1 MKPTQSLSG
10 PATRRILQREF
21 QEYGKA
27 EFQRLAAISNGHL
40 YNLRRNPRYRQQR
53 KNYQKTRPSA
63 VAIGER
69 RRPDPGGRPGYLR
82 VDTVHQGDTENGK
95 GVFHINAVDE
105 VTQWEIAASVERIS
119 ETYLEPVLV
128 TILTQ
133 FPFVIHGFHSDN
145 GSEFINQTV
154 AKLLNKLMIEQTK
167 SRPRHSNDNGL
178 AETKNGAIIRKHMG
192 WGHIP
197 AAHAQRIQ
205 QFYSAYLNPYLN
217 YHRPCAQADVEVD
230 AKGRVTLEGQGSR
243 RGLLQPLRP
252 GQTTLRFRTLGL
264 QQQCGLKLVFGIPG
278 IFEAEVNLA
287 EQQAGGE
294 LPRISFRLASSASRA
309 PAKSPVFSRA
319 WPSSNAAVESS
330 GRTSLASFKCSAART
345 YSPACSSSSPSCRS
359 AVGDLGSSCRTFSS
373 ACRASSVRLSSD
385 AIMAAC
391 SKFCSSILSLG
402 SGSCEAVAFAEI
414 APDWP

>member
-1 MKPTQSLSG
+1 MISVHETEKLSLQEIEKFLLAAQEVRFEASQREEVYGWIERLLCQQEYVRQGRRARGLLRRYIGKMTGLSRAQLTRLVGRYMATGQVGKKATRRHRFPRHYTSADIELLARVDEAHESLSG

-230 AKGRVTLEGQGSR
+230 AKGRKRRRYRRYQTPLETLLSLPKPQ
-243 RGLLQPLRP
+243 QYLRP
-252 GQTTLRFRTLGL
+252 GLKVATLKR
-264 QQQCGLKLVFGIPG
+264 I
-278 IFEAEVNLA
+278 
-287 EQQAGGE
+287 AGVM
-294 LPRISFRLASSASRA
+294 SDTA
-309 PAKSPVFSRA
+309 
-319 WPSSNAAVESS
+319 
-330 GRTSLASFKCSAART
+330 AARRMQE
-345 YSPACSSSSPSCRS
+345 A
-359 AVGDLGSSCRTFSS
+359 
-373 ACRASSVRLSSD
+373 
-385 AIMAAC
+385 
-391 SKFCSSILSLG
+391 KHSLF
-402 SGSCEAVAFAEI
+402 EQLRKTA
-414 APDWP
+414 

>member
-1 MKPTQSLSG
+1 MISVHETEKLSLQEIEKFLLAAQEVRFEASQREEVYGWIERLLCQQEYVRQGRRARGLLRRYIGKMTGLSRAQLTRLVGGYGATGQVGKKATRRHRFPRHYTSADIELLARVDEAHESLSG

-53 KNYQKTRPSA
+53 KNYHKTRPSA

-230 AKGRVTLEGQGSR
+230 AKGRKRRRYRRYQTPLETLLSLPKPQ
-243 RGLLQPLRP
+243 QYLRP
-252 GQTTLRFRTLGL
+252 GLNVATLKRIAGL
-264 QQQCGLKLVFGIPG
+264 MSDT
-278 IFEAEVNLA
+278 A
-287 EQQAGGE
+287 
-294 LPRISFRLASSASRA
+294 
-309 PAKSPVFSRA
+309 
-319 WPSSNAAVESS
+319 
-330 GRTSLASFKCSAART
+330 AARRMQE
-345 YSPACSSSSPSCRS
+345 A
-359 AVGDLGSSCRTFSS
+359 
-373 ACRASSVRLSSD
+373 
-385 AIMAAC
+385 
-391 SKFCSSILSLG
+391 KHSLF
-402 SGSCEAVAFAEI
+402 EQLRKTA
-414 APDWP
+414 

>member
-1 MKPTQSLSG
+1 MISVHETEKLSLQEIETFLLAAQEVRFEASQREEVYGWIERLLCQQEYVRQGRRARGLLRRYIGKMTGLSRAQLTRLVGRYVATGQVGKKATRRHRFPRRYTSADIELLAQVDEAHESLSG
-10 PATRRILQREF
+10 PATRRILQREL

-82 VDTVHQGDTENGK
+82 VDTVHQGDTGNAM
-95 GVFHINAVDE
+95 GVFHLNAVDE

-119 ETYLEPVLV
+119 EAYLEPVLA

-230 AKGRVTLEGQGSR
+230 AKGRKRRRYRRYQTPLETLLS
-243 RGLLQPLRP
+243 LPQPQQYLRP
-252 GQTTLRFRTLGL
+252 GL
-264 QQQCGLKLVFGIPG
+264 
-278 IFEAEVNLA
+278 NLA
-287 EQQAGGE
+287 TLKRIAGLMSDTE
-294 LPRISFRLASSASRA
+294 
-309 PAKSPVFSRA
+309 
-319 WPSSNAAVESS
+319 
-330 GRTSLASFKCSAART
+330 AARRMQE
-345 YSPACSSSSPSCRS
+345 AKH
-359 AVGDLGSSCRTFSS
+359 
-373 ACRASSVRLSSD
+373 RL
-385 AIMAAC
+385 
-391 SKFCSSILSLG
+391 
-402 SGSCEAVAFAEI
+402 FAQLRKT
-414 APDWP
+414 A

>member
-1 MKPTQSLSG
+1 MISVHETEKLSLQEIEKFLLAAQEVRFEASQREEVYGWIERLLCQQEYVRQGRRARGLLRRYIGKMTGLSRAQLTRLVGRYMATGQVGKKATRRHRFPRHYTSADIELLARVDEAHESLSG

-230 AKGRVTLEGQGSR
+230 AKGRKRRRYRRYQTPLETLLSLPKPQ
-243 RGLLQPLRP
+243 QYLRP
-252 GQTTLRFRTLGL
+252 GLKVATLKR
-264 QQQCGLKLVFGIPG
+264 I
-278 IFEAEVNLA
+278 
-287 EQQAGGE
+287 AGVM
-294 LPRISFRLASSASRA
+294 SDTA
-309 PAKSPVFSRA
+309 
-319 WPSSNAAVESS
+319 
-330 GRTSLASFKCSAART
+330 AARRMQE
-345 YSPACSSSSPSCRS
+345 A
-359 AVGDLGSSCRTFSS
+359 
-373 ACRASSVRLSSD
+373 
-385 AIMAAC
+385 
-391 SKFCSSILSLG
+391 KHSL
-402 SGSCEAVAFAEI
+402 FAQLRKT
-414 APDWP
+414 A